1 MNVYTHYKF
10 EKSEVETDEN
20 TRIWKQNDH
29 SGKLSS
35 SFWSLNRSSTEDVS
49 KDTVNLNTSVKKLEH
64 SRKQPIKRDR
74 ILFFKKDKQSQKLA
88 LC

>member
-1 MNVYTHYKF
+1 MNVYTHCKF
-10 EKSEVETDEN
+10 EKSEIEIDEN

-35 SFWSLNRSSTEDVS
+35 SFWSLNRSSPEDVS

-64 SRKQPIKRDR
+64 SRK
-74 ILFFKKDKQSQKLA
+74 
-88 LC
+88 